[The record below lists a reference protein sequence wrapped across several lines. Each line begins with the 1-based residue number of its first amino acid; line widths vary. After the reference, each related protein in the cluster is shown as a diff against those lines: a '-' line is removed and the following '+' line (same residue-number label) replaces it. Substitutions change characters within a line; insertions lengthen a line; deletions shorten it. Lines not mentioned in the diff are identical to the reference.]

1 MQTLEAIRRREAVLT
16 HAVKRLSAGEWETA
30 QQRASSQRANMETIR
45 FYLRNQN
52 TEGAFVVGK
61 DARDI
66 GTRYQGIEKYQPGA
80 GDAYVIAGLIKM
92 FPQGHENLIMG
103 LGHPPNA
110 ASRVQEF
117 MSLLGGTHY
126 VTLPNGEK
134 VKFKIRYIKPY
145 DENEGGIVRTLSRSQ
160 TFNILQQLNVGD
172 NVLITDIG
180 GRIGSMYFAE
190 LGQSY
195 APYINWERGV
205 TFEFGIEDI
214 KENLNT
220 VLRENTNEFNW
231 DVPDNILEQIIR
243 TRGRDVMVN
252 GVSVNYV
259 DLYNYAM
266 QPFLNQFKSRF
277 NGNVIRGAVDAVQIF
292 GTGGGQGALFEILN
306 EDVYERTAI
315 LADDFK
321 TINLAN
327 MRGMLYAMYFWGQRA
342 RDDRKF
348 TKLMQSNPAIVIV
361 DAGNSYL
368 KIGVCNEQS

>member
-1 MQTLEAIRRREAVLT
+1 MSSFDAIKRREDVLV
-16 HAVKRLSAGEWETA
+16 HAVKRLTDGEWQTT
-30 QQRASSQRANMETIR
+30 QQRAGAFRSDMSTVR

-92 FPQGHENLIMG
+92 FPQGHDNIILG

-126 VTLPNGEK
+126 VELPNRNK
-134 VKFKIRYIKPY
+134 IKFKIRYIKPY

-160 TFNILQQLNVGD
+160 TYNILQQLNVGD
-172 NVLITDIG
+172 FVMMTDIG
-180 GRIGSMYFAE
+180 GRVGTMYFAE
-190 LGQSY
+190 LGQSL

-214 KENLNT
+214 KEQLNT
-220 VLRENTNEFNW
+220 VLRENTTDFNW
-231 DVPDNILEQIIR
+231 DVPDKILEDIIR
-243 TRGRDVMVN
+243 TRGRHVVVN
-252 GVSVNYV
+252 GVNINYV
-259 DLYNYAM
+259 DLYNHAI
-266 QPFLNQFKSRF
+266 QPFLNQFKARF
-277 NGNVIRGAVDAVQIF
+277 NGNIIKGASDAVQIF
-292 GTGGGQGALFEILN
+292 NTGGGSGALFEILN
-306 EDVYERTAI
+306 EDVYGRTCV
-315 LADDFK
+315 LADDFAN
-321 TINLAN
+321 INLAN
-327 MRGMLYAMYFWGQRA
+327 MRGMLYAMYFWAKRSQNDPR
-342 RDDRKF
+342 F
-348 TKLMQSNPAIVIV
+348 SKLLSSNPVIVIA

-368 KIGVCNEQS
+368 KIGVCNE

>member
-1 MQTLEAIRRREAVLT
+1 MQTLEAIRRREAVLV
-16 HAVKRLSAGEWETA
+16 HAVKRMTEGEWATA
-30 QQRASSQRANMETIR
+30 QQRASAQRSDMQTVR
-45 FYLRNQN
+45 FHLRNRN

-92 FPQGHENLIMG
+92 FPNGHDNLIMG

-117 MSLLGGTHY
+117 MNLLGGTHN
-126 VTLPNGEK
+126 VTLPNGNK
-134 VKFKIRYIKPY
+134 IKFKIRYIKPY

-160 TFNILQQLNVGD
+160 TYNILQQLNVGD

-190 LGQSY
+190 LGESY

-220 VLRENTNEFNW
+220 VLRENTNDFNW
-231 DVPDNILEQIIR
+231 DVPDNILEQVIR
-243 TRGRDVMVN
+243 TRGRDVTVN
-252 GVSVNYV
+252 GASVNYV
-259 DLYNYAM
+259 DLYHHAM
-266 QPFLNQFKSRF
+266 QPFINQFNARF
-277 NGNVIRGAVDAVQIF
+277 NSNMIRGAVDAVQIF
-292 GTGGGQGALFEILN
+292 GTGGGTGALFEILN
-306 EDVYERTAI
+306 EDVYERQCV

-321 TINLAN
+321 NINLAN
-327 MRGMLYAMYFWGQRA
+327 MRGMLYAMYFWAQRA
-342 RDDRKF
+342 KNDPQF
-348 TKLMQSNPAIVIV
+348 SKLMQSNPAIVIV

-368 KIGVCNEQS
+368 KMGVCNEQS